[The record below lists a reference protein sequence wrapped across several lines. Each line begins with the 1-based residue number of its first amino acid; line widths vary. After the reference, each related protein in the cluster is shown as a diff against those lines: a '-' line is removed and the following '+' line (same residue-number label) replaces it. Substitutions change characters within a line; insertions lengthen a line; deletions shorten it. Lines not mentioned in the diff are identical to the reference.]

1 MKQTICKSMKQTIV
15 STNRLPLC
23 IAFLSVII
31 GMGMLASCTNSD
43 NPSSGQES
51 VVAPSHLK
59 QGIWT
64 EFDEA
69 LVTSGKYT
77 EEELA
82 NMPAV
87 GMMVEGDK
95 GYFFTYTAEGADDLV
110 EGKISYDNKTGK
122 GTIAFPTITAS
133 PISGQTVSFSMTSD
147 ETMQFEFTY
156 DGKKTTG
163 TCAWLCENLDNW
175 GEGDESGWEELL
187 PYYQAIAEEAGPD
200 GSIDWSAP
208 ETVTVE
214 DVDDEGNIVE
224 KTVTVTD
231 LDKPLEPL
239 EWNNGAS
246 ARGNTRMVT
255 AVIEGIS
262 AGLEIF
268 SSLFEPDPMEEIN
281 AKLDAALGKLDQ
293 VLANQQVMMAQLSE
307 INARLIAIAQ
317 MMKKQETVNI
327 FNNRTQTYYN
337 PLKVRNTAYFDPAFK
352 LYNDNKSNLSKVQ
365 SQLGEYAKT
374 WVGNNEEYITLTWN
388 YIEYLKT
395 VQHSSYGTG
404 MDRIYDGV
412 TFDKYP
418 WEHLGIG
425 DRQDYRAYDMIMIA
439 KSLFMINLYAA
450 YGGLSDIQKGG
461 LYNNYNNC
469 KPTLK
474 EFCEFKV
481 SNPDKFRVCQIPGA
495 HFVMHK
501 ELQKYNYCGK
511 DNKAPDARDINSAY
525 RPEWHEAG
533 SIKIDNPKELKE
545 KLIRHA
551 EAKAIHEYYESLYN
565 KKDIWWYEMLVEGGE
580 KPAGA
585 VYSKKPSGVS
595 NNKPGLL
602 LYLHT
607 QPQNNGFLHGA
618 SISIQEISWV
628 WLNSSSSTRVTV
640 GYTIGGSLS
649 EYSWEHYNSENEY
662 YAAIVEK
669 RY

>member
-1 MKQTICKSMKQTIV
+1 MRKKQIFSFLATAMLCCCAMFMQT
-15 STNRLPLC
+15 
-23 IAFLSVII
+23 
-31 GMGMLASCTNSD
+31 SCVGED
-43 NPSSGQES
+43 NPASPTDPAASAQ
-51 VVAPSHLK
+51 LK
-59 QGIWT
+59 QGVWT
-64 EFDEA
+64 EYDEA
-69 LVTSGKYT
+69 LLTSGKYT

-122 GTIAFPTITAS
+122 GTIAFPTITDS

-187 PYYQAIAEEAGPD
+187 PYYQAISETAGPD

-214 DVDDEGNIVE
+214 DVDDEGNIV
-224 KTVTVTD
+224 KKVVTVTD
-231 LDKPLEPL
+231 LDKPLVWDEDAMEP
-239 EWNNGAS
+239 AK
-246 ARGNTRMVT
+246 TRAIGIGT
-255 AVIEGIS
+255 VIS
-262 AGLEIF
+262 MGLKVF
-268 SSLFEPDPMEEIN
+268 SSLFSEDPYEKIN

-293 VLANQQVMMAQLSE
+293 ALANQQQMMAQLGE

-317 MMKKQETVNI
+317 MMKQQETVNI

-352 LYNDNKSNLSKVQ
+352 LYNDNKSDLSKVQ

-388 YIEYLKT
+388 YIEYLKS

-450 YGGLSDIQKGG
+450 YGGLSDIKKEG

-501 ELQKYNYCGK
+501 ELQKYNFCGADK
-511 DNKAPDARDINSAY
+511 KRPQESHYGNNDAAY
-525 RPEWHEAG
+525 FPEWHEKG
-533 SIKIDNPKELKE
+533 KIKIENPKELKS
-545 KLIRHA
+545 KLITRD
-551 EAKAIHEYYESLYN
+551 EADAIFKYYAPNNE
-565 KKDIWWYEMLVEGGE
+565 KIWWTNMIVNGNTAGGAAYAQAPSYDEPCLMLYDPHNRNNDNGVNL
-580 KPAGA
+580 AGA
-585 VYSKKPSGVS
+585 ALNELTLGPVMRRPNINWRVYMGWIETFTHQLKWDTYK
-595 NNKPGLL
+595 N
-602 LYLHT
+602 
-607 QPQNNGFLHGA
+607 
-618 SISIQEISWV
+618 ID
-628 WLNSSSSTRVTV
+628 
-640 GYTIGGSLS
+640 
-649 EYSWEHYNSENEY
+649 Y

>member
-1 MKQTICKSMKQTIV
+1 MYNNSNYQFNMKQILFALFAV
-15 STNRLPLC
+15 AALL
-23 IAFLSVII
+23 L
-31 GMGMLASCTNSD
+31 GMSACTNED
-43 NPSSGQES
+43 NPSSSEKEATAKPAQ
-51 VVAPSHLK
+51 LK

-77 EEELA
+77 EEQLA
-82 NMPAV
+82 AMPSVA
-87 GMMVEGDK
+87 MWIEGDK
-95 GYFFTYTAEGADDLV
+95 GYFFTYTAEDISETV
-110 EGKISYDNKTGK
+110 EGKITYDNTK
-122 GTIAFPTITAS
+122 GTGIIAFPTIKDS
-133 PISGQTVSFSMTSD
+133 PVSGQIVNFTMTSD

-156 DGKKTTG
+156 EGVKTTG

-175 GEGDESGWEELL
+175 DTEITDADWKELMA
-187 PYYQAIAEEAGPD
+187 YYELIAEDAGPD
-200 GSIDWSAP
+200 ASIDWSGS
-208 ETVTVE
+208 EVVTVE
-214 DVDDEGNIVE
+214 DVDDEGNIV
-224 KTVTVTD
+224 KKVVTVTD
-231 LDKPLEPL
+231 LDKPLVWDEDAMEP
-239 EWNNGAS
+239 AK
-246 ARGNTRMVT
+246 TRAIGIGT
-255 AVIEGIS
+255 VIS
-262 AGLEIF
+262 MGLKVF
-268 SSLFEPDPMEEIN
+268 SSLFSEDPYEKIN

-293 VLANQQVMMAQLSE
+293 ALANQKQMMAQLGE
-307 INARLIAIAQ
+307 INARLTAIAQ
-317 MMKKQETVNI
+317 MMKQQETVNI

-352 LYNDNKSNLSKVQ
+352 LYNDNKSDLSQVQ
-365 SQLGEYAKT
+365 SKLGEYAKT
-374 WVGNNEEYITLTWN
+374 WVGNNEEYITLTWK
-388 YIEYLKT
+388 YIEHLKS

-404 MDRIYDGV
+404 MDRIYDGL

-418 WEHLGIG
+418 WEHLGTG

-450 YGGLSDIQKGG
+450 YGGLSDIKKEG

-481 SNPDKFRVCQIPGA
+481 ANPDEFRVCQIPGA

-501 ELQKYNYCGK
+501 ELQKYNYYK
-511 DNKAPDARDINSAY
+511 NNKTPDLRYSEAAY

-533 SIKIDNPKELKE
+533 SIKIDNPKSMKE

-585 VYSKKPSGVS
+585 VYSKKPSGVKY
-595 NNKPGLL
+595 NKPGLL
-602 LYLHT
+602 VYLHT
-607 QPQNNGFLHGA
+607 RPQNNGFFPGA
-618 SISIQEISWV
+618 STSIQEIEWV

-640 GYTIGGSLS
+640 GYTIGGVLS
-649 EYSWEHYNSENEY
+649 EYSWSDYNSENEY

>member
-1 MKQTICKSMKQTIV
+1 MKQTIV
-15 STNRLPLC
+15 NTNRLPLC

-51 VVAPSHLK
+51 TVVTPAQLK
-59 QGIWT
+59 QGVWT
-64 EFDEA
+64 EYDEA
-69 LVTSGKYT
+69 LLTSGKYT

-110 EGKISYDNKTGK
+110 EGKITYDNKTGK
-122 GTIAFPTITAS
+122 GTIAFPTITDS

-147 ETMQFEFTY
+147 ETMEFEFTY
-156 DGKKTTG
+156 EGEKTTG

-175 GEGDESGWEELL
+175 GEGDQSGWEELL

-293 VLANQQVMMAQLSE
+293 VLANQQVMMAQLGE

-317 MMKKQETVNI
+317 MMKQQETVGI

-352 LYNDNKSNLSKVQ
+352 LYNDNKSNLSQVQ
-365 SQLGEYAKT
+365 SKLGEYAKT

-388 YIEYLKT
+388 YIEHLKS
-395 VQHSSYGTG
+395 VQHATYGTG

-450 YGGLSDIQKGG
+450 YGGLSDIKKEG

-501 ELQKYNYCGK
+501 ELQKYNYCRK

-533 SIKIDNPKELKE
+533 SIKIDNPKELEE
-545 KLIRHA
+545 KLIRNA
-551 EAKAIHEYYESLYN
+551 EARTIHKYYQSLYN
-565 KKDIWWYEMLVEGGE
+565 KRDFWWHEILVKGGE
-580 KPAGA
+580 KAAGA
-585 VYSKKPSGVS
+585 VYSKEPSGVK
-595 NNKPGLL
+595 NNKLGLL
-602 LYLHT
+602 LYIHND
-607 QPQNNGFLHGA
+607 PQNNGILDFVHTL
-618 SISIQEISWV
+618 EMRCL
-628 WLNSSSSTRVTV
+628 WLNWESGEAVKM
-640 GYTIGGSLS
+640 GHIQGGALAD
-649 EYSWEHYNSENEY
+649 YHWDDYYSENEY

>member
-51 VVAPSHLK
+51 TVVTPAQLK
-59 QGIWT
+59 QGVWT
-64 EFDEA
+64 EYDEA
-69 LVTSGKYT
+69 LLTSGKYT

-110 EGKISYDNKTGK
+110 GGKISYDNKTGK
-122 GTIAFPTITAS
+122 GTIAFPTITDS

-187 PYYQAIAEEAGPD
+187 PYYQAISETAGPD

-293 VLANQQVMMAQLSE
+293 VLANQQVMMAQLGE

-317 MMKKQETVNI
+317 MMKQQETVGI

-352 LYNDNKSNLSKVQ
+352 LYNDNKSDLSQVQ
-365 SQLGEYAKT
+365 SKLGEYAKT

-388 YIEYLKT
+388 YIEYLKS
-395 VQHSSYGTG
+395 VQHATYGTG
-404 MDRIYDGV
+404 MAAIYDGL
-412 TFDKYP
+412 TYEKYP
-418 WEHLGIG
+418 WEHLGTG
-425 DRQDYRAYDMIMIA
+425 DRQNYRAYDMIMIA

-450 YGGLSDIQKGG
+450 YGGLSDIKKEG

-481 SNPDKFRVCQIPGA
+481 ANPDEFRVCQIPGA

-501 ELQKYNYCGK
+501 ELQKYNFCGADK
-511 DNKAPDARDINSAY
+511 KRPQESHYGNNDAAY
-525 RPEWHEAG
+525 FPEWHEKG
-533 SIKIDNPKELKE
+533 KIKIENPKELKS
-545 KLIRHA
+545 KLITRD
-551 EAKAIHEYYESLYN
+551 EADAIFKYYAPNNE
-565 KKDIWWYEMLVEGGE
+565 KIWWTNMIVNGNTAGGAAYAQAPSYDEPCLMLFDPQNRNNDNGLNI
-580 KPAGA
+580 AGA
-585 VYSKKPSGVS
+585 ALNELTLGPVMRRPNINWRVYMGWIETFTHQLK
-595 NNKPGLL
+595 
-602 LYLHT
+602 
-607 QPQNNGFLHGA
+607 
-618 SISIQEISWV
+618 W
-628 WLNSSSSTRVTV
+628 ST
-640 GYTIGGSLS
+640 YKNID
-649 EYSWEHYNSENEY
+649 Y